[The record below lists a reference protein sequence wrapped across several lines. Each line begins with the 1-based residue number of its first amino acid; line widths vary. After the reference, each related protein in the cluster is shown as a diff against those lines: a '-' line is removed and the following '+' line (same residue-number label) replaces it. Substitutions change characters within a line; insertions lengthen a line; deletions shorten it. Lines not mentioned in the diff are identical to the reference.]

1 MKQIKDE
8 SSDKT
13 NTLISEAAPSDE
25 TESTK
30 QEKISDTEFN
40 EELENTSQTEEN
52 GLTND
57 NPSEVKKEENE
68 QTNKI
73 EETPVDNNKPDVQ
86 NLTTDTPLDE
96 TKSTET
102 IKRVKFAD
110 EIGESPRSPHQ
121 LSRLVINKKR
131 KYSKVQYSVY
141 RET

>member
-1 MKQIKDE
+1 MNEKLHELIESGDSKKNDNDEENIQLVPSTNINAYNHNNIECEPIKVEDSTQEIKADETDNKDE

-73 EETPVDNNKPDVQ
+73 
-86 NLTTDTPLDE
+86 
-96 TKSTET
+96 
-102 IKRVKFAD
+102 
-110 EIGESPRSPHQ
+110 
-121 LSRLVINKKR
+121 KKR
-131 KYSKVQYSVY
+131 L
-141 RET
+141 